1 MEVTVGTE
9 PKVIYGKVS
18 PERARKILKEHV
30 EGGKVVAEL
39 VLPA

>member
-1 MEVTVGTE
+1 VEVAVGSE

-18 PERARKILKEHV
+18 PDRARKIMQEHV
-30 EGGKVVAEL
+30 VGGKVVAEL